1 MRIHADLAPDP
12 DPDPEHGL
20 RDYKKILSFELI
32 TVIIRFT
39 VHYTIL
45 YKYVFGNFVLL
56 DSYKIR
62 KLAEKARA
70 NLQFAA
76 NALYRKFEKIFP
88 EVKLCGFLPNFYIHV
103 SVSDLYIPTIGP
115 QPQYSKKGGPIV
127 GMYKLLTDM
136 NAYNFISGNIWF
148 KFSVQC
154 WHC

>member
-76 NALYRKFEKIFP
+76 NALYRKCLK
-88 EVKLCGFLPNFYIHV
+88 K
-103 SVSDLYIPTIGP
+103 
-115 QPQYSKKGGPIV
+115 YS
-127 GMYKLLTDM
+127 
-136 NAYNFISGNIWF
+136 
-148 KFSVQC
+148 
-154 WHC
+154 